1 MSFGRITVKLG
12 LLLRENREVVL
23 PLAWSGPS
31 EAPSGIRVGRGG
43 QTTEA
48 WTDGEASPRRRYAPP
63 SFSSPQAC
71 ASCWPQRRVGMPC
84 CLHPEWLVLSALPA
98 FDLTLGAGWVPQRRP
113 RKLCLLILYASPVVV
128 LAHIP

>member
-1 MSFGRITVKLG
+1 M
-12 LLLRENREVVL
+12 L

-71 ASCWPQRRVGMPC
+71 ASCWPRRRVGMPC

-113 RKLCLLILYASPVVV
+113 RKLCLLILYASPI
-128 LAHIP
+128 LAL